1 MSKSKFLTVGGGEAL
16 RNQSKTQFGTQ
27 TFHRTSQSF
36 FFFLPPQMQNVKP
49 KPANEAESSPQM
61 VL

>member
-27 TFHRTSQSF
+27 TFQRTSQS